1 MGTHTSD
8 TCPHTAKVFLG
19 RPTTQ
24 KGSKKRLRTQ
34 KVQKKPDQN
43 LPHEKGQKKAFGS
56 KSEKRP

>member
-24 KGSKKRLRTQ
+24 KGSKKSLRTQ
-34 KVQKKPDQN
+34 KVQKKPQVGTHTSD
-43 LPHEKGQKKAFGS
+43 KGLSQKGLKKA
-56 KSEKRP
+56 